1 MYNYV
6 WFSLGVG
13 VFILISGLFLLL
25 KDSALVDKF
34 NRSSTSRINKLIFVS
49 PNILYLIV
57 GIGWL
62 AMGVLLYLAFQQ
74 QLSNR

>member
-13 VFILISGLFLLL
+13 IFILISGMFLLL
-25 KDSALVDKF
+25 KDSSLIDKF
-34 NRSSTSRINKLIFVS
+34 NRNAATKVNKLVFVS
-49 PNILYLIV
+49 PNILYLLL

-62 AMGVLLYLAFQQ
+62 ALGVFLYLAFQQ